1 MSRNPFQSVKDDG
14 TQILGVSRSMNQF
27 SKNFQKNKPSQV
39 ESIDLQITE
48 IPDEVWPQIE
58 KIQEVAYRDGLAED
72 IDILKI
78 KSDVSPETCFVYMN
92 EEDQVLGYVLAHP
105 WESDVPPCINQDI
118 SERDEVVSMEDASTL
133 YIHDLAINPDARGA
147 GIAQALVE
155 NVITHA
161 EDSRIDKISLVAV
174 QGMAS
179 FWAKYG
185 FKSVRSDST
194 DSYGDDAQFMV
205 NQL

>member
-1 MSRNPFQSVKDDG
+1 
-14 TQILGVSRSMNQF
+14 MNQF

>member
-1 MSRNPFQSVKDDG
+1 MNMTQSNQSINTTQNVTLQSNTNISD
-14 TQILGVSRSMNQF
+14 TQIL
-27 SKNFQKNKPSQV
+27 
-39 ESIDLQITE
+39 E

-58 KIQEVAYRDGLAED
+58 QIQEVAYRDDLAED

-78 KSDVSPETCFVYMN
+78 KSDVSPETCFVCMDDD
-92 EEDQVLGYVLAHP
+92 EQVLGYVLAHP
-105 WESDVPPCINQDI
+105 WESEEPPHINQDI
-118 SERDEVVSMEDASTL
+118 SDRKEVVSVEDASTL

-147 GIAQALVE
+147 GIAQALIE
-155 NVITHA
+155 NLLMHA
-161 EDSRIDKISLVAV
+161 DALNINRISLVAV

-185 FKSVRSDST
+185 FKSVKSDCT
-194 DSYGDDAQFMV
+194 DSYGDDAQLMV

>member
-1 MSRNPFQSVKDDG
+1 
-14 TQILGVSRSMNQF
+14 MNQF
-27 SKNFQKNKPSQV
+27 SKSVNKTKPSQI
-39 ESIDLQITE
+39 ESIEPQIIE

-58 KIQEVAYRDGLAED
+58 QIQEVAYRDGLAED

-78 KSDVSPETCFVYMN
+78 KSDVSPETCFVCMN
-92 EEDQVLGYVLAHP
+92 EEEVLGYVLAHP

-118 SERDEVVSMEDASTL
+118 SERDEVVSMQDASTL

-161 EDSRIDKISLVAV
+161 EDSKIDKISLVAV

>member
-1 MSRNPFQSVKDDG
+1 M
-14 TQILGVSRSMNQF
+14 SMNQF
-27 SKNFQKNKPSQV
+27 SKNVNTIQSSQI
-39 ESIDLQITE
+39 ENIEPQITE
-48 IPDEVWPQIE
+48 IPEQVWPQIE
-58 KIQEVAYRDGLAED
+58 QIQEVAYRDGLAED

-78 KSDVSPETCFVYMN
+78 KADVSPETCFVCMD
-92 EEDQVLGYVLAHP
+92 EDDQVLGYVLAHP

-147 GIAQALVE
+147 GIAQALIE

-161 EDSRIDKISLVAV
+161 EDFNIDKISLVAV

-179 FWAKYG
+179 FWGKYG
-185 FKSVRSDST
+185 FKSIQSNST

-205 NQL
+205 HQL